1 MATIEASSFASAQ
14 AGDTLP
20 ELRLEPINRTVLAY
34 FAGASGDDNPIHID
48 IDFAR
53 AAGMKDVFAH
63 GMLGMAY
70 VGRLLTQWAPQDAV
84 RSFGVRFMAI
94 TQLGDQPVL
103 SGKVAERLERHG
115 ETLLKLE
122 VQMADQHGEL
132 KILGSALVAVAA
144 IA

>member
-20 ELRLEPINRTVLAY
+20 ELRLESINRTTLAY

-70 VGRLLTQWAPQDAV
+70 LGRLLTQWAPQEAV

-103 SGKVAERLERHG
+103 SGKVIERLERNG

>member
-1 MATIEASSFASAQ
+1 
-14 AGDTLP
+14 
-20 ELRLEPINRTVLAY
+20 
-34 FAGASGDDNPIHID
+34 
-48 IDFAR
+48 
-53 AAGMKDVFAH
+53 
-63 GMLGMAY
+63 
-70 VGRLLTQWAPQDAV
+70 
-84 RSFGVRFMAI
+84 MAI

-103 SGKVAERLERHG
+103 SGKVVERLERNG